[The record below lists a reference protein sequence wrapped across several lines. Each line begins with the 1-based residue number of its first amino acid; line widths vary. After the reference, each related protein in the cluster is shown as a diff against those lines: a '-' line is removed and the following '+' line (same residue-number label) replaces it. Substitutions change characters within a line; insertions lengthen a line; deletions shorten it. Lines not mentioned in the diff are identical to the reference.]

1 MGTTTKTTFRP
12 RARLLSLLGEQL
24 ITDQAV
30 GLIELVKNSY
40 DADATCVDVALLG
53 LSTTESTRIEIR
65 DNGCGMSRV
74 DIEEKWLSPAI
85 DHKERQKKSKSRSPR
100 GRLPIGEKGVGR
112 FAVHQLGRQFTMI
125 SRKADQPEVV
135 LEIDW
140 DAFDSGDT
148 FLDDVPVTLYERS
161 PQLFTTDRTG
171 TYMLIERARTAWSE
185 AMVAKVHRALRRL
198 QSPHRDASD
207 FRISLGCP
215 DYPAYERID
224 SSDILERAH
233 YVFRGYVSPEGSLD
247 YEYRCQHPA
256 VAPRRSTE
264 DSFNLIPLA
273 QKELASSGG
282 NGCGPF
288 HLTFYVWDRTQD
300 YLNQSGVA
308 RADLDAMSGVSLF
321 RDGLR
326 VLPYGEAGN
335 DWLDL
340 DKERINNPS
349 QRIGN
354 QQIIGFVEVQQ
365 EDTPGLRDKTNRE
378 GLIDNVAFRDLRA
391 LVRAAMNVFTSRW
404 IQDRPRQEVRAPA
417 PKTAF
422 QLAKSL
428 ASAVA
433 ESARDDVAVKLP
445 PSARAISNV
454 QPLSRAPEPDQQ
466 SVLPLPPDAPS
477 PYVTQRQAIRELMA
491 HLQQAEAYQLQ
502 SEAETSQREQILTHL
517 AATGMAAERVA
528 HEFGRQV
535 HAALEALGDI
545 RHLGRGDSE
554 VARAIRMLDACLGT
568 LRNEFRVLAP
578 YEAGWRLQRTQPV
591 SVRDAAELAL
601 KLNDHLMGEH
611 SIKAT
616 IEGSDFSV
624 VARSASLVQVFDNL
638 IHNACTWLAGIDG
651 SRRITV
657 TLLATTGTALISDTG
672 PGIPLHLGDQVFEPF
687 VTLRNGGRGLGLYIT
702 RELLRSMQA
711 TIALGPVRHEQP
723 GAMFVLQFPVRQG

>member
-1 MGTTTKTTFRP
+1 MNTARITFRP

-24 ITDQAV
+24 ISDQAV

-40 DADATCVDVALLG
+40 DADATQVDVAILG
-53 LSTTESTRIEIR
+53 LSTTESTRIEVR
-65 DNGCGMSRV
+65 DNGSGMSRV

-85 DHKERQKKSKSRSPR
+85 DHKERQKKAKSRSSR

-112 FAVHQLGRQFTMI
+112 FAVHQLGRKFTLITRM
-125 SRKADQPEVV
+125 AGQPEVV

-140 DAFDSGDT
+140 DTFDSGDT
-148 FLDDVPVTLYERS
+148 FLDDVPVTLFERT
-161 PQLFTTDRTG
+161 PQLFTDDQTG
-171 TYMLIERARTAWSE
+171 TYMLIERARATWSE
-185 AMVAKVHRALRRL
+185 SMLAKVHRALRRL
-198 QSPHRDASD
+198 QSPHKAVSD
-207 FRISLGCP
+207 FRISLRCP
-215 DYPAYERID
+215 DYPAYEQID

-233 YVFRGYVSPEGSLD
+233 YVFRGYVTPEGWLD
-247 YEYRCQHPA
+247 YEYRCKHPA
-256 VAPRRSTE
+256 VPERRHTE
-264 DSFNLIPLA
+264 DNFNLIPLA
-273 QKELASSGG
+273 HKEMASFAR

-288 HLTFYVWDRTQD
+288 HLTFYVWDRTQE

-349 QRIGN
+349 QRISN

-378 GLIDNVAFRDLRA
+378 GLIDNIAFRDLRA
-391 LVRAAMNVFTSRW
+391 LVRAAINVFSSQWT
-404 IQDRPRQEVRAPA
+404 QDRPRLETRTPA
-417 PKTAF
+417 PKTAL
-422 QLAKSL
+422 QQAKSL

-433 ESARDDVAVKLP
+433 ESARDDVVVTLP
-445 PSARAISNV
+445 PPLQVTQPALPV
-454 QPLSRAPEPDQQ
+454 QPATLREQVA
-466 SVLPLPPDAPS
+466 LPLPPDAPS
-477 PYVTQRQAIRELMA
+477 PFVTQRQAMHELME
-491 HLQQAEAYQLQ
+491 HLRQAEAYQSQ
-502 SEAETSQREQILTHL
+502 SEAEADQREQVLTHL

-535 HAALEALGDI
+535 HAALEALSDI

-554 VARAIRMLDACLGT
+554 VARAIRTLDTCLGT

-578 YEAGWRLQRTQPV
+578 YESGWRLQRARAT
-591 SVRDAAELAL
+591 SIRDAAELAL
-601 KLNDHLMGEH
+601 KLNDHLIGEYG
-611 SIKAT
+611 IEAM

-624 VARSASLVQVFDNL
+624 VARPASLVQVFDNL
-638 IHNACTWLAGIDG
+638 VHNACIWLASIAGPRHIN
-651 SRRITV
+651 ITMI
-657 TLLATTGTALISDTG
+657 ATTGTVLISDTG
-672 PGIPLHLGDQVFEPF
+672 PGVPLHLGDQVFEPF

-711 TIALGPVRHEQP
+711 TITLGPVRSDQP
-723 GAMFVLQFPVRQG
+723 GAMFVLQFPLHEV